1 MYVMRYIII
10 TNLVHSTLKLLHGNP
25 KLIDFYNMFNVFL
38 IFCGCDNFREI
49 RGNSRNMFPFVTVN
63 TVHDMREYV
72 LYGETIGELLNYFL
86 K

>member
-1 MYVMRYIII
+1 
-10 TNLVHSTLKLLHGNP
+10 
-25 KLIDFYNMFNVFL
+25 MFNVFL

-72 LYGETIGELLNYFL
+72 LYGETIGELLNYFFEMSIIVICDL
-86 K
+86 MICTETFIIDSSYLGYCR